1 MKDWTAVVDELKNEN
16 ALMKEK
22 LEAHCKHFD
31 AVRADRDRLEGMWLN
46 EKKLREKME
55 RELQITQS
63 QLRVVNLIFGGK
75 NDPRI

>member
-1 MKDWTAVVDELKNEN
+1 MDEWTAVVDELKEEN
-16 ALMKEK
+16 NLLKEK

-31 AVRADRDRLEGMWLN
+31 EVRSDRDRLEEMWLN

-55 RELQITQS
+55 SELQIAQS

-75 NDPRI
+75 NDPCI